1 MLIINIGDTL
11 KKLLTLIFY
20 FNLLFFFFDVKD
32 LNSIDDVALIY
43 DNNNLND
50 EEYYDI
56 SFYDFYLNELE
67 DSFNGLDIKILSI
80 TPEDYEKISFISVD
94 KVIESVRNNLID
106 SGKVEESINVYKN
119 KFKIKSMVVVST
131 KKDMIELERR
141 IKII

>member
-1 MLIINIGDTL
+1 M
-11 KKLLTLIFY
+11 KRLLTLIFY
-20 FNLLFFFFDVKD
+20 FNLLFFFFDIKD

-67 DSFNGLDIKILSI
+67 ESFKDLDIKILSI
-80 TPEDYEKISFISVD
+80 TLEDYDKINFISAD
-94 KVIESVRNNLID
+94 KVIEEVKNNLID

-119 KFKIKSMVVVST
+119 RFKIKSMVLVST

>member
-1 MLIINIGDTL
+1 M
-11 KKLLTLIFY
+11 KRLLTLIFY
-20 FNLLFFFFDVKD
+20 FNLLFFFFDIKD

-67 DSFNGLDIKILSI
+67 DSFKGLDIKILSI
-80 TPEDYEKISFISVD
+80 TLEDYDKINFISVD
-94 KVIESVRNNLID
+94 KVIEEVKNNLIKE
-106 SGKVEESINVYKN
+106 GKEEESINVYKN

-131 KKDMIELERR
+131 KKDMIELEGR

>member
-1 MLIINIGDTL
+1 MITL
-11 KKLLTLIFY
+11 KRLLTLIFY
-20 FNLLFFFFDVKD
+20 FNLLFFFFDIKD

-80 TPEDYEKISFISVD
+80 TLEDYGKLNFISVD
-94 KVIESVRNNLID
+94 KVIEEVKNNLID

-131 KKDMIELERR
+131 KKDMIELEGR